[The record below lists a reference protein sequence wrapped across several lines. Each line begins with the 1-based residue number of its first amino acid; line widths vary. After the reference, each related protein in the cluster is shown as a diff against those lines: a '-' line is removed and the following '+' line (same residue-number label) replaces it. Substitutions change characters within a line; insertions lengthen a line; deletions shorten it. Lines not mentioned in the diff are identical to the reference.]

1 MTSSDWIYS
10 WAESLALFEREDRA
24 GSTLV
29 FVGGRRIIKIGFSD
43 ISMDGIVKPFSLG
56 GR

>member
-1 MTSSDWIYS
+1 MTSSDWMYS

-29 FVGGRRIIKIGFSD
+29 F
-43 ISMDGIVKPFSLG
+43 
-56 GR
+56 